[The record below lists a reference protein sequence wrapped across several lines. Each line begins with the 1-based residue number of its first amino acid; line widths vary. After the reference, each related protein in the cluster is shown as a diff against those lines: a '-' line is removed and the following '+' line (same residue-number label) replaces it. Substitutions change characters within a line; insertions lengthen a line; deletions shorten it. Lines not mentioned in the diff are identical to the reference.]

1 MNRWYNEFGYY
12 KGDLQQ
18 MNIKNINNSNSLQN
32 ALDISG
38 IVNTKNKTIM
48 GDKFYVGEGILRC
61 DNYFISLD
69 SVCMVEMGRRQ
80 NSVARYIFMIAIG
93 ILLSMFFYPI
103 AVLKITFGIYG
114 LTLGV
119 SLVILGILAICF
131 VYKSNEKIPYSLSI
145 HLSDNS
151 TYSYH
156 SMDKDFLLD
165 VMNVIQS
172 CINDRKG
179 GYNILM
185 NQGKIERNDSSINIG
200 NMDSFSGNIIG
211 AGGSNTISGNGDNI
225 VNKPIK
231 GKNTGITAE
240 EWMNLEKYFIMRQN
254 EFAKSD
260 IYYKICGNLATYSQR
275 KDASNIKKYLQTIG
289 KEAVKII
296 FSVGTN
302 VAAMQI
308 VKPIIN
314 KILSLKE

>member
-1 MNRWYNEFGYY
+1 MNKWYNEFGYY
-12 KGDLQQ
+12 RGGLQK
-18 MNIKNINNSNSLQN
+18 MNINNLNNSDSLQN

-38 IVNTKNKTIM
+38 IVNKKNKTIA

-80 NSVARYIFMIAIG
+80 NSLARYIFMIAIG
-93 ILLSMFFYPI
+93 ILVSMIFYPI
-103 AVLKITFGIYG
+103 AALKITFGIYG

-119 SLVILGILAICF
+119 SLVILGILAVCF
-131 VYKSNEKIPYSLSI
+131 VYKSNEKIPFSLSI

-156 SMDKDFLLD
+156 STDKDFLLN

-185 NQGKIERNDSSINIG
+185 NQGKIEQITNNGGKFNYARDNGTINDSSKEKT
-200 NMDSFSGNIIG
+200 IITNNNYG
-211 AGGSNTISGNGDNI
+211 
-225 VNKPIK
+225 
-231 GKNTGITAE
+231 TGLTAE
-240 EWMNLEKYFIMRQN
+240 DWMNLE
-254 EFAKSD
+254 EFFMMKRKEFPADDKN
-260 IYYKICGNLATYSQR
+260 YKICSNLITCSQR
-275 KDASNIKKYLQTIG
+275 KDANTMKKYLQKIG
-289 KEAVKII
+289 KEALKMI
-296 FSVGTN
+296 FTSSTDV
-302 VAAMQI
+302 VAMQI

-314 KILSLKE
+314 KILSLKG

>member
-1 MNRWYNEFGYY
+1 MNLDIIG
-12 KGDLQQ
+12 GGLQK
-18 MNIKNINNSNSLQN
+18 MNINNSNSLQN

-38 IVNTKNKTIM
+38 IVNKKNKTIT

-69 SVCMVEMGRRQ
+69 SVCMVEIKRGQ
-80 NSVARYIFMIAIG
+80 SSFAVFILVILCG
-93 ILLSMFFYPI
+93 ILLCLLSIPLILSKIEFGFEGFF
-103 AVLKITFGIYG
+103 FGISIIAG
-114 LTLGV
+114 GV
-119 SLVILGILAICF
+119 LGIYFIQH
-131 VYKSNEKIPYSLSI
+131 SNKTTPYSMVI
-145 HLSDNS
+145 HLNDNS
-151 TYSYH
+151 SYAYN
-156 SMDKDFLLD
+156 SLDKEFILE
-165 VMNVIQS
+165 VIEVVQS

-185 NQGKIERNDSSINIG
+185 NQGKIERNDNSINIG
-200 NMDSFSGNIIG
+200 SMDSFSGNIIG

-231 GKNTGITAE
+231 EKNTGLTAE
-240 EWMNLEKYFIMRQN
+240 EWMNLEEYFVMRQK

-260 IYYKICGNLATYSQR
+260 RNYKICGNLVTYSQR
-275 KDASNIKKYLQTIG
+275 KDAGNIKKYLQTIG
-289 KEAVKII
+289 KEAVKTI